1 MARTNGG
8 IIGKK
13 NTASFGRCTVTSTNS
28 SGNLTTQN
36 ATRVSNVVVI
46 AGGGGG
52 GHDNGGAGGAGG
64 MLAMNCVPMS
74 TATAYP
80 AVVDTPVNVIETLQ
94 ELGPASW

>member
-1 MARTNGG
+1 MARSNGG
-8 IIGKK
+8 IIGRANK
-13 NTASFGRCTVTSTNS
+13 ASFGKNRVTATTAT
-28 SGNLTTQN
+28 GNFTSQPGTT
-36 ATRVSNVVVI
+36 VSNVVVI

-80 AVVDTPVNVIETLQ
+80 AVIGGGAVAVILCVIPPE
-94 ELGPASW
+94 